1 MAFDGLVM
9 ANICYELKTS
19 LVNGRIAKIAMPN
32 KDELLISIK
41 NNSKTFRLLISA
53 NASKVPSKLLPF
65 VCFLEN
71 I

>member
-53 NASKVPSKLLPF
+53 NASLPLIYLSSCLLY
-65 VCFLEN
+65 VS
-71 I
+71 